1 MTIRTT
7 PIRPSNRNKCKEMN
21 KGLQFASCLLLL
33 GLGAAFALPGEAQNR
48 PPKNRP
54 EQKQQ
59 PRQERP
65 LERSSARGD
74 AHPNRPPAAR
84 ESVVPNT
91 HRPPERARNQE
102 NRPPSAAAQPPRTF
116 NSLNPQE
123 KQRTLDNY
131 RNYQKLPPGQKLQMQ
146 EATQNWNRLTP
157 EQKSH
162 IKNDVMPRWQQLSP
176 QRQRAIQQRLG
187 VLKNM
192 PESAR
197 NQHLADPN
205 FTRGMSEEDK
215 SMLRELSHL
224 HVGGAPE
231 PPNE

>member
-1 MTIRTT
+1 M
-7 PIRPSNRNKCKEMN
+7 S
-21 KGLQFASCLLLL
+21 
-33 GLGAAFALPGEAQNR
+33 
-48 PPKNRP
+48 
-54 EQKQQ
+54 
-59 PRQERP
+59 
-65 LERSSARGD
+65 
-74 AHPNRPPAAR
+74 PNI
-84 ESVVPNT
+84 N
-91 HRPPERARNQE
+91 RPPERARNQQNL
-102 NRPPSAAAQPPRTF
+102 NRPPANTQPRNF

-131 RNYQKLPPGQKLQMQ
+131 RKYQNLSPGQRQQMQ
-146 EATQNWNRLTP
+146 DAARNWNGLTS
-157 EQKSH
+157 EQKNH
-162 IKNDVMPRWQQLSP
+162 IKNDVMPRWQQLPP

-197 NQHLADPN
+197 NQHLNDPN

-215 SMLRELSHL
+215 ATLRDLAHL